1 MEIVRTRRA
10 IATQLRR
17 FVKEKPVD
25 KEKVLA
31 LAKKY
36 GELDGKIS
44 YLYAMAFAEVAQTL
58 RDDQKKALLKLRKL
72 DAKYSCKGAYLYSR
86 PIPMPEIPNT
96 DFLFASPTPTKPTS
110 AGSIPAQTNAPGSFV
125 LRSPEVVEGG
135 PLPKEFKRS
144 GSQEIH
150 VHGLRPVGS
159 AAD

>member
-1 MEIVRTRRA
+1 M
-10 IATQLRR
+10 
-17 FVKEKPVD
+17 KENSVD

-44 YLYAMAFAEVAQTL
+44 YLYAMAFAEVAKTF

-72 DAKYSCKGAYLYSR
+72 DAKYSCKGTALLFR

-110 AGSIPAQTNAPGSFV
+110 AGSLPGH
-125 LRSPEVVEGG
+125 RTPQG
-135 PLPKEFKRS
+135 PLC
-144 GSQEIH
+144 
-150 VHGLRPVGS
+150 
-159 AAD
+159 